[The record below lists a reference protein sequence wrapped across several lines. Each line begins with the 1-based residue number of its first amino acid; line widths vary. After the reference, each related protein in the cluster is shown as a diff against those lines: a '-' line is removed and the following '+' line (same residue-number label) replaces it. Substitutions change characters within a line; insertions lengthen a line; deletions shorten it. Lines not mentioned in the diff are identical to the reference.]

1 MLGLIIFF
9 LFGYAGF
16 YYLSSYYIDLQI
28 STLLIRF
35 ILFFGSIF
43 VIGILSVSYKLI
55 ELLTKKTMELSQAN
69 SKLAEDSE
77 IPTQDKEGLEK
88 TQASLKEKNIE
99 S

>member
-1 MLGLIIFF
+1 MLALIIFF
-9 LFGYAGF
+9 LFGYTGF

-69 SKLAEDSE
+69 GKLAEDSE
-77 IPTQDKEGLEK
+77 TPTREEEGLEK
-88 TQASLKEKNIE
+88 TQTLLKEKDIE